1 MKIFFL
7 LIFFQTF
14 AYSQTFE
21 ATYQF
26 EINKEYYKNYI
37 QKSVSEG
44 KNPALLK
51 KAFSRYLNSRPAKAK
66 LIFNSE
72 MSYYYV
78 VQDMGID
85 QNKRKIDP
93 TIIFAGNNTK
103 IYNTQD
109 QDSIIT
115 HINSEHLDINEFLVK
130 EDTKPV
136 TLKNKTQTIGQY
148 QCYLAEMQYSKKQS
162 LKLWYAPDIP
172 TNFNIKD
179 YKSLPGLLIKIESQL
194 FKADL
199 VSLKQVDATELK
211 QPPSDITLIT
221 KKEYQD
227 MVDKTNPFKD

>member
-1 MKIFFL
+1 
-7 LIFFQTF
+7 
-14 AYSQTFE
+14 
-21 ATYQF
+21 
-26 EINKEYYKNYI
+26 
-37 QKSVSEG
+37 
-44 KNPALLK
+44 
-51 KAFSRYLNSRPAKAK
+51 
-66 LIFNSE
+66 

-148 QCYLAEMQYSKKQS
+148 QCYLAEMQYSK
-162 LKLWYAPDIP
+162 
-172 TNFNIKD
+172 N
-179 YKSLPGLLIKIESQL
+179 
-194 FKADL
+194 KA
-199 VSLKQVDATELK
+199 
-211 QPPSDITLIT
+211 
-221 KKEYQD
+221 
-227 MVDKTNPFKD
+227 